1 MIYVFLVAGVGCE
14 IGFVGTIDNILD
26 ISVRVRPGCSI
37 SWVGAIISLQ
47 TIASWIKKIYILKQ
61 EL

>member
-1 MIYVFLVAGVGCE
+1 MIYVFLVTGVGCE

-37 SWVGAIISLQ
+37 SWVRVII
-47 TIASWIKKIYILKQ
+47 
-61 EL
+61 